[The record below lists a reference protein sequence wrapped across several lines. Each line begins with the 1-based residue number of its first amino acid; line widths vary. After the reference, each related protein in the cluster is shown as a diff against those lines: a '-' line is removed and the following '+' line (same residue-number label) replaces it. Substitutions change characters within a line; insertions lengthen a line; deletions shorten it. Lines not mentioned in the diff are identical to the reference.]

1 MRETS
6 RDAAPYGFPRS
17 RGARKAIREIRK
29 WANFGWDETMDASR
43 LVGDLKPV
51 LSRGSSAETPIA
63 PYAFVSSVPYES
75 ERVHA
80 AALYCSDGRL
90 GDHID
95 EFLHR
100 GLDLPRYDRLACPG
114 GPVGLAR
121 RRVARGGTRG
131 LEEQLRFLSQ
141 IHDLRK
147 VVLVAHT
154 DCAYYSRLLSL
165 SPERA
170 EEEQRADL
178 REALQSVHRIVP
190 GIDVAPYWARVAG
203 SRVSFEAAD

>member
-17 RGARKAIREIRK
+17 RGTRKVIREIRK

-43 LVGDLKPV
+43 LFGDLNPAASPASDEK
-51 LSRGSSAETPIA
+51 RAA
-63 PYAFVSSVPYES
+63 PYAFVSSIPYEP

-100 GLDLPRYDRLACPG
+100 ALDLPRYDRLACPG
-114 GPVGLAR
+114 GPVGLAG
-121 RRVARGGTRG
+121 RRVARGGTQG
-131 LEEQLRFLSQ
+131 LEDQLRFLSQ

-165 SPERA
+165 NPEWA
-170 EEEQRADL
+170 EAEQRADL
-178 REALQSVHRIVP
+178 REALRSVQRIVP
-190 GIDVAPYWARVAG
+190 GIDVAPYWARIVG
-203 SRVSFEAAD
+203 RSVSFEAAY